1 MDSLALFRTEQQG
14 AKQFEVRAIVVD
26 GEPWFKGN
34 DVAGCLD
41 YGNAR
46 QALSTNVENDDKM
59 QLEDLLQGC
68 PSNGH
73 PSNQQPHEVFINES
87 GLYSLILRSKKPQ
100 AKVFKRWVTKEILP
114 SIRKTGKYAA
124 PSPALPETKR
134 ERLKGLDEA
143 LQIAERIGSTST
155 GALRKKLQE
164 ALDDVA
170 LPADETQQQYT
181 DAETILLERGH
192 TAEQTR
198 RLAGELGKDLKLL
211 ADYERREVQSQ
222 EQTFVVEDM
231 QINRYHRIRDARFIE
246 DALRS
251 FQERPLYRRVMSG
264 EGDPVA
270 RRRNNFMR
278 RHGRGR
284 NYRDRSRSRQ

>member
-1 MDSLALFRTEQQG
+1 MDTLALFRTEQQG
-14 AKQFEVRAIVVD
+14 GEQFEVRALVVD

-34 DVAGCLD
+34 DVAACLEYTRAHKAVYD
-41 YGNAR
+41 H
-46 QALSTNVENDDKM
+46 VDPDDK
-59 QLEDLLQGC
+59 QTLQSLMSQGG
-68 PSNGH
+68 PETGP

-87 GLYSLILRSKKPQ
+87 GVYALIFRSKKPQ
-100 AKVFKRWVTKEILP
+100 AKVFKRWVTSEILP
-114 SIRKTGKYAA
+114 SIRKTGKYAV
-124 PSPALPETKR
+124 PSSALPDTKQ
-134 ERLKGLDEA
+134 ERLRGLDEA
-143 LQIAERIGSTST
+143 FQIAERIGSTST

-211 ADYERREVQSQ
+211 ADYERREVQSE
-222 EQTFVVEDM
+222 EQSFVVEDR

-251 FQERPLYRRVMSG
+251 FQERPLYQRVMSG
-264 EGDPVA
+264 EEDPVA
-270 RRRNNFMR
+270 RQRKSFMR

-284 NYRDRSRSRQ
+284 NRSRSRQ